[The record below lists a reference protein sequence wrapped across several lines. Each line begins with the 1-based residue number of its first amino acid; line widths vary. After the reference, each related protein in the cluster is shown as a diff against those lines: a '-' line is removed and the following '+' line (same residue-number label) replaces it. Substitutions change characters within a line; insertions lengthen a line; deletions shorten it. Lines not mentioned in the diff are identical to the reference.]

1 MGGVI
6 EGGRGGAG
14 AGAANLKALSMELG
28 GKSPCVVFADAD
40 LEAALDSA
48 LFGVMS
54 LNGER
59 CTAGSR
65 ILVERTVYGSF
76 LARLSERAA
85 RVRVGDAADTATE
98 IGAVVHPEHYT
109 GDRAGAERRSDRWC
123 GWLHRCLGVTRLPPN
138 GDRQR
143 NKRA

>member
-1 MGGVI
+1 MEV
-6 EGGRGGAG
+6 EVEVEVEDLD
-14 AGAANLKALSMELG
+14 AAR
-28 GKSPCVVFADAD
+28 
-40 LEAALDSA
+40 DSA

-59 CTAGSR
+59 RTAGSR
-65 ILVERTVYGSF
+65 ILVERTVYDSF
-76 LARLSERAA
+76 LARLCERAA

-98 IGAVVHPEHYT
+98 I
-109 GDRAGAERRSDRWC
+109 RA
-123 GWLHRCLGVTRLPPN
+123 LVCLGVTRLPPN